1 MAEGSGACGGDLEV
15 GLISGLKLGQVFVVE
30 LAVCGERL
38 GLRSGA
44 LERWDAGECLGRFWW
59 AVVDWS
65 EGNCER
71 SSGWVCNWLSGDQ
84 DVFQGGFRWWKG
96 REVVK

>member
-1 MAEGSGACGGDLEV
+1 MEV

-38 GLRSGA
+38 GLRSGV

-59 AVVDWS
+59 EVAGCG

-71 SSGWVCNWLSGDQ
+71 SWV
-84 DVFQGGFRWWKG
+84 GFATGSLVTR
-96 REVVK
+96 RRF